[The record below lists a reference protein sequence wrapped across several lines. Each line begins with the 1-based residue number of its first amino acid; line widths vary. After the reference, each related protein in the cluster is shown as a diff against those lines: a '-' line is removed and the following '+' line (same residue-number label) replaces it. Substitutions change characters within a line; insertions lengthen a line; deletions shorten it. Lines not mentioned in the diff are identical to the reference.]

1 MCMTPGCGK
10 ISHPMA
16 QSYSPKG
23 VNASNPFAVR
33 QSKAIKP
40 MNHNSA
46 SAGFYGTPSVKASFK
61 IGKY

>member
-10 ISHPMA
+10 VSHPMA

-23 VNASNPFAVR
+23 RNASNPFAGHV
-33 QSKAIKP
+33 SKPQKK
-40 MNHNSA
+40 MTHSSTA
-46 SAGFYGTPSVKASFK
+46 SAFYGTPSVRTSFK